1 MLSKEIN
8 CLTAR
13 LLQTTNLSLRAVAR
27 ATGCSH
33 VSVHSL
39 KKKMQENQLTW
50 QQMQVMD
57 ETELT
62 AILHPKWPCRNVNKV
77 EPDWEKVIA
86 YISQPKQTILN
97 AYHEYVKHCEP
108 ARAYKYTRF
117 CEMLRAVQRK
127 NKLAMRQLRKAGEVA
142 IVDYAG
148 TKIPYGLRDAKE
160 RKFASIFV
168 SVLGASIRL
177 FGYATNGQTTKDWIE
192 AHEKMFEFYGGVSEI
207 VIPDNPKALVV
218 RSNPEKVLNAN
229 YESFGNHYGVTI
241 LPARPGKPK
250 DKGVTESA
258 VGFVTSRILA
268 RMLKM
273 EFETIDEINEYLSKE
288 IDKLNE
294 APFQKL
300 KTSRQKLLDEVD
312 KPVLRPLP
320 KTPFAL
326 IEKVFNMTVPSDYSL
341 LIDDHYY
348 SVPHKLAHKKVIV
361 HLTSKFV
368 EVFHQGAAVARHKRC
383 EVIGEI
389 TRDYEHM
396 PPNHQY
402 MEDKDLEFYWDWASD
417 FGENTQQLV
426 AIQFDGKSKKSR
438 LANDRCRKIMK
449 FAEKSEISASDFE
462 RACQFALKYQQI
474 SPTRLNAIIQAK
486 AYRIDDGAPKSIP
499 NMPATDKYLRGSDY
513 FVFK

>member
-1 MLSKEIN
+1 MLSKETN

-39 KKKMQENQLTW
+39 KKKIQDNQLTW
-50 QQMQVMD
+50 QQMEAMD

-62 AILHPKWPCRNVNKV
+62 AILNPKWPYRNVNKV
-77 EPDWEKVIA
+77 EPDWEKVLA

-97 AYHEYVKHCEP
+97 AYHEYVQSCELGT
-108 ARAYKYTRF
+108 AYKYTRF
-117 CEMLRAVQRK
+117 CELLRIVK
-127 NKLAMRQLRKAGEVA
+127 KVNKLALRQRRKAGEVV

-148 TKIPYGLRDAKE
+148 TKVPYGPRGAKE
-160 RKFASIFV
+160 KKYASVFI
-168 SVLGASIRL
+168 SVLGTSICI
-177 FGYATNGQTTKDWIE
+177 FGYATYGQTTKDWIE
-192 AHEKMFEFYGGVSEI
+192 AHEQMFEFYGGVPEI

-218 RSNPEKVLNAN
+218 SSNPEKVLNAN

-241 LPARPGKPK
+241 LPARPRKPQ
-250 DKGVTESA
+250 DKGITENA
-258 VGFVTSRILA
+258 VGFVTSRILS

-273 EFETIDEINEYLSKE
+273 EFETINEINEYLSRE
-288 IDKLNE
+288 VEKLNQ

-300 KTSRQKLLDEVD
+300 NTSRQKLFDEVD

-320 KTPFAL
+320 KVPFAL

-348 SVPHKLAHKKVIV
+348 SVPHQLAHKKVTV
-361 HLTSKFV
+361 HLTSKFI
-368 EVFHQGAAVARHKRC
+368 
-383 EVIGEI
+383 EVIYQGTVVAKHPRSEVVGEI
-389 TRDYEHM
+389 TRDFEHM

-402 MEDKDLEFYWDWASD
+402 MEDKDLDFYWDWARD
-417 FGENTQQLV
+417 FGESTQQMV

-449 FAEKSEISASDFE
+449 FAEKSNISASDFE

-474 SPTRLNAIIQAK
+474 SPTRLKAIIQSK
-486 AYRIDDGAPKSIP
+486 AYDIDGGDPKSIP
-499 NMPATDKYLRGSDY
+499 NIPGTDKYLRGSDY
-513 FVFK
+513 FVFN